1 MQLTHQRTTG
11 AASGQSVCRL
21 GEVWPRW
28 PALFQESR
36 LSLETASKTKLL
48 TELLLSFPMSFDF
61 CLCLFSFLNRIR
73 SSLLATKFKRRAA
86 ARAREIEAKKMCTRL
101 RLYFSLHFWPWAER
115 RKLHLRSKMILQNFI
130 GIVNAV
136 TQLINKH

>member
-11 AASGQSVCRL
+11 AASGQSVCRS

-61 CLCLFSFLNRIR
+61 CLCLFSFFLLL
-73 SSLLATKFKRRAA
+73 SSNVATP
-86 ARAREIEAKKMCTRL
+86 RAREIEAKKMCTRL